1 MYTTGKRKIGL
12 YGGSFNPIHVGH
24 ITLAKRLMEVAGLDE
39 VWMMVSPQNP
49 FKANDTLLADDL
61 RLAMTRKALEG
72 EAHIAACDYE
82 FHLPKPS
89 YTWNTLQA
97 LGRDC
102 PDCEFTLL
110 IGGDNWQAFDRWFRG
125 EDIVDRYRVVVYPR
139 RGAEV
144 DAAMLPPHVQLVD
157 TPLVNV
163 SSTEIR
169 RRVAAG
175 ESIRGMVPEA
185 IEADVLKYYA
195 R

>member
-72 EAHIAACDYE
+72 ETHIVACDCE

-185 IEADVLKYYA
+185 IEADVLKYYV

>member
-1 MYTTGKRKIGL
+1 
-12 YGGSFNPIHVGH
+12 
-24 ITLAKRLMEVAGLDE
+24 
-39 VWMMVSPQNP
+39 
-49 FKANDTLLADDL
+49 
-61 RLAMTRKALEG
+61 MTRKALEG
-72 EAHIAACDYE
+72 ETHIAACDYE

-144 DAAMLPPHVQLVD
+144 DAALLPPHVQLVD

>member
-72 EAHIAACDYE
+72 ETHIVACDYE

-125 EDIVDRYRVVVYPR
+125 EDIVDRYRVVVYPAWGRGGCCLVATPRTACRHAARQCEQHGDTPTCGR
-139 RGAEV
+139 RGE
-144 DAAMLPPHVQLVD
+144 H
-157 TPLVNV
+157 T
-163 SSTEIR
+163 
-169 RRVAAG
+169 G
-175 ESIRGMVPEA
+175 HG
-185 IEADVLKYYA
+185 A
-195 R
+195 RSH